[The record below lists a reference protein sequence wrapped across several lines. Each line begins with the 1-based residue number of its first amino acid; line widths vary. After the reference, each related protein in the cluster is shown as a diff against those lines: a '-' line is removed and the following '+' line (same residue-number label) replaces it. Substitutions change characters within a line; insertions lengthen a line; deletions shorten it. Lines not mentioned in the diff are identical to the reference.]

1 MEFGG
6 FSVFDIAV
14 LAIIFLGALFGLV
27 TGFVRGGLFVASWI
41 GAGLFT
47 IFGLEHVSPIS
58 AQYINPEWLA
68 DLVAG
73 GALFIVAL
81 IVLHLL
87 SHILSGW
94 VRAGRL
100 NALDRSLGLLAGL
113 ATVGIVISVAF
124 LFLSDVFGDDP
135 PPWIDSARTRP
146 AAERGALLVKELLP
160 AKIIGET
167 GDALE
172 RAQERANDI
181 NAAREALDRLTRPPE
196 SSAPQPQEGYNERER
211 DGLEDLIR
219 RTQ

>member
-6 FSVFDIAV
+6 FSIFDIAV

-41 GAGLFT
+41 GAGLIT
-47 IFGLEHVSPIS
+47 IYGLEHVSPIS
-58 AQYINPEWLA
+58 AQYIKPEWVA

-73 GALFIVAL
+73 AALFIVAL
-81 IVLHLL
+81 IALHLI

-113 ATVGIVISVAF
+113 ATAGIVISVAF

-135 PPWIDSARTRP
+135 PPWVDSARTRP
-146 AAERGALLVKELLP
+146 AVERGALLIKDFLP
-160 AKIIGET
+160 AKIIGKT
-167 GDALE
+167 GDALK
-172 RAQERANDI
+172 RAQNRANDI
-181 NAAREALDRLTRPPE
+181 DAAREALDRLTQPPE
-196 SSAPQPQEGYNERER
+196 SSAPRPQEGYNERER
-211 DGLEDLIR
+211 DDLEDLIR
-219 RTQ
+219 RNQ